1 MWALWLTLFS
11 PLLLALLYPLAVQY
25 ERGGRCR
32 WLFVF
37 YAVAG
42 LLSTLVNFT
51 WMVVLAWELPR
62 KKEITTSQRCER
74 LVYADG
80 FSGKL
85 ARAIARYTNYFDPTP
100 PHIPLPTQTQE
111 RA

>member
-1 MWALWLTLFS
+1 MGLMLWLTLLS
-11 PLLLALLYPLAVQY
+11 PLLLAVLYPIAVQY
-25 ERGGRCR
+25 ERGGRWR

-37 YAVAG
+37 YAAAG

-51 WMVVLAWELPR
+51 WITLITRDLPR
-62 KKEITTSQRCER
+62 KREITTSQRCER

-80 FSGKL
+80 FSGVL

-100 PHIPLPTQTQE
+100 PHIPLP
-111 RA
+111 